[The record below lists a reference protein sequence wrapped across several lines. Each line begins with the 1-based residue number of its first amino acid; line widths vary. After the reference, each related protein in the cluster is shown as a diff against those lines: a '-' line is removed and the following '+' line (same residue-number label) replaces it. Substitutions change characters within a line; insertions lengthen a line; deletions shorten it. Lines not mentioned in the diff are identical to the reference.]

1 MVEANKFRLGL
12 FVLIGVVLFLACLFV
27 FGLSDMFTKKAH
39 FVSVFRESVQGLNI
53 GSSVKYKGVPV
64 GTVSKISILVDE
76 KLILVEMDVDLSF
89 FATSKSQVEGNLL
102 GKFYNFCRDER
113 AKGLRCRLEYAGIT
127 GLKFVEIDY
136 FAQPSEPIAIPR
148 PDYLRKDVFYV
159 PSSPGVFT
167 DILKLINVSLERIS
181 KIDFENLSDQMGSTL
196 KEMKKIVSDPKLK
209 KAIDQLNNMSGN
221 LEKSSESIAK
231 VLTEKRLKQIFARV
245 EDSLKSLDS
254 LAKRITV
261 QLGQAKLPATSTAF
275 REAAESVNDTRQ
287 MLGNTLMKL
296 DQAIDALTELVNYL
310 NDDPSSLLKGKKK
323 PKIKF
328 TEPEKK

>member
-1 MVEANKFRLGL
+1 MIEANKFRLGL
-12 FVLIGVVLFLACLFV
+12 FVLIGIALFLACLFV
-27 FGLSDMFTKKAH
+27 FGLSDMFTKKAR

-64 GTVSKISILVDE
+64 GTVKKISILVDE
-76 KLILVEMDVDLSF
+76 KLILVDMDIDLSF
-89 FATSKSQVEGNLL
+89 FTTGKSKVQGNLL
-102 GKFYNFCRDER
+102 QKFYQFCRSER
-113 AKGLRCRLEYAGIT
+113 DKGLRCRLEYAGIT

-136 FAQPSEPIAIPR
+136 FAQPGEPVAIPR

-159 PSSPGVFT
+159 PSSPGVFS

-181 KIDFENLSDQMGSTL
+181 KIDFENISNQMSSTL
-196 KEMKKIVSDPKLK
+196 GEMKKIVSDPKLK
-209 KAIDQLNNMSGN
+209 KAIEQLKNMSSN

-231 VLTEKRLKQIFARV
+231 VLTEKRLRQIFNRV
-245 EDSLKSLDS
+245 EDSLNSLDA
-254 LAKRITV
+254 LAKRVTS
-261 QLGQAKLPATSTAF
+261 QLGQAKLPATSKAF
-275 REAAESVNDTRQ
+275 REAAESVNDTKQ

-323 PKIKF
+323 PKIDF
-328 TEPEKK
+328 PEPQKK